1 MLRKNAGYLNY
12 RDEVACETLMDNMHT
27 YMVQP
32 VLLQLIKRL
41 HKKRDDRLLEE
52 KDKETIKLQISD
64 VTLDVLEEAEVS
76 KKELE

>member
-1 MLRKNAGYLNY
+1 
-12 RDEVACETLMDNMHT
+12 
-27 YMVQP
+27 MVQP

-64 VTLDVLEEAEVS
+64 VSLDVLEEAEVS